1 MKKKLK
7 FHIKTYGC
15 QMNERDSEAISAA
28 LEAGGLNVASGE
40 EDADI
45 LVFNTC
51 SVRETAERKAVG
63 KIGIIKKLKKDR
75 PDLIIGVAGCM
86 AQRMKDELFAK
97 LPHIDFVAG
106 TGQIHKIPE
115 IIKSII
121 TKREKIITVGETP
134 EDEKELL
141 DGFGGHLYVDGKIS
155 AFVSVMRGCSR
166 FCSYCIVPYV
176 RGAENSRPQ
185 EIILREIRGLAD
197 KGIREIVLLGQN
209 IAAYGLEKSA
219 SGRKKSNFAELLGKI
234 EEIDGILRVRFTS
247 PHPAYFSEDL
257 IDAVVSLP
265 KVCKNVHL
273 PMQSGSDN
281 ILKKMNRPYTSAEYL
296 AIVEKLRKGA
306 PGMTFSTDVIVGF
319 PGETE
324 EDFLHTRDLM
334 DKAAFDNAFIFK
346 YSPRE
351 GTKAANFADDVPKAV
366 KEERNQI
373 LLKDLA
379 LRAEKHNKS
388 MVGLVVEILVEGPS
402 KRNSEKWCGR
412 TGSNKVVIFEPEGGI
427 SVGDMLNVKISRA
440 TSMSLYA

>member
-1 MKKKLK
+1 
-7 FHIKTYGC
+7 
-15 QMNERDSEAISAA
+15 MNERDSEAISAA
-28 LEAGGLNVASGE
+28 LEAGGLSATACEN
-40 EDADI
+40 DADV

-63 KIGIIKKLKKDR
+63 KIGIMKKLKKDR

-115 IIKSII
+115 IIKGII
-121 TKREKIITVGETP
+121 GKREKIMNVGETS

-141 DGFGGHLYVDGKIS
+141 DGFGGHLYGDGKIS
-155 AFVSVMRGCSR
+155 ALVSVMRGCNR

-176 RGAENSRPQ
+176 RGTENSRPQ
-185 EIILREIRGLAD
+185 EIVLREIRNLAD
-197 KGIREIVLLGQN
+197 QGIKEIILLGQN
-209 IAAYGLEKSA
+209 IAAYGLDNSML
-219 SGRKKSNFAELLGKI
+219 GRKKSPFAELLGKI
-234 EEIDGILRVRFTS
+234 EDIDGILRVRFTS
-247 PHPAYFSEDL
+247 PHPAYFSDDL
-257 IDAVVSLP
+257 INAVVSLP

-296 AIVEKLRKGA
+296 AIVENLRKGA
-306 PGMTFSTDVIVGF
+306 PEMTFSTDVIVGF

-324 EDFLHTRDLM
+324 EDFLQTRDLM
-334 DKAAFDNAFIFK
+334 NKVAFDNAFIFK

-351 GTKAANFADDVPKAV
+351 GTKAANFADDVPKTA

-379 LRAEKHNKS
+379 LRAEKHNKAMLGS
-388 MVGLVVEILVEGPS
+388 LVEVLVEGPS

-412 TGSNKVVIFEPEGGI
+412 TGTNKVVIFEPDGKI
-427 SVGDMLNVKISRA
+427 STGDILELKISRA